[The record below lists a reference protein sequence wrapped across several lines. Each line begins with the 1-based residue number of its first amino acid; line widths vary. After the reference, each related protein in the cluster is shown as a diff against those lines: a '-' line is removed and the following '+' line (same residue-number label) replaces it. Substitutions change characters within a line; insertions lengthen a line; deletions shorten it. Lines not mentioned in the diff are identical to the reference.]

1 MIKSDD
7 EKDELNKE
15 DKRIKNNKITEEKK
29 KINSFVANIE
39 KKDKNKNMKA
49 YLIEKKKFCWKS

>member
-15 DKRIKNNKITEEKK
+15 DKRIKNNKITEKK
-29 KINSFVANIE
+29 KKNSFVANIE
-39 KKDKNKNMKA
+39 KNDNNKNMKA